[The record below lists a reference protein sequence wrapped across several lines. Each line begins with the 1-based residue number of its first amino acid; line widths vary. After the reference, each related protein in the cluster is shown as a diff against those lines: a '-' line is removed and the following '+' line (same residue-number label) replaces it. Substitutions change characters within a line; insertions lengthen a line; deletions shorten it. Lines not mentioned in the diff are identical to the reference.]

1 MFVGVTLTSRTRQ
14 ENINLVGYYHPC
26 HFKNGMNLPTL
37 QNGAPSTKTWVC
49 KGKVSLTS
57 TASIASMESILGI
70 DAYYT
75 LKPSQCWRLIA
86 SIMRFEW

>member
-49 KGKVSLTS
+49 KGKV
-57 TASIASMESILGI
+57 IDINRINRINGI
-70 DAYYT
+70 NTRHRCLLHLEA
-75 LKPSQCWRLIA
+75 KPMLEANCIHHE
-86 SIMRFEW
+86 I